1 MNERIGLEIQVA
13 SNQDF
18 FTSQRGRTAHAMP
31 STPVSNS
38 EDPIEAPEVT
48 TPEVARLARY
58 LETRGLEVSYR
69 INPDGGGPQL
79 IISDPVSGR
88 TVVEVPRGSTL
99 ERTIVG
105 IIQRAG

>member
-1 MNERIGLEIQVA
+1 MTERIGPEVQVA

-18 FTSQRGRTAHAMP
+18 FTPQRGRTAHAMP

-38 EDPIEAPEVT
+38 EGPIELPEAT
-48 TPEVARLARY
+48 TPEAARLARY

-105 IIQRAG
+105 IVQRVS